1 MRSSLGMTYKLHR
14 EVVEGKVAKLSLGVA
29 EVDDYLKFLQYRCRL
44 NTWLSYG
51 YDLQIFLNFIRKP

>member
-1 MRSSLGMTYKLHR
+1 MTYKLHR
-14 EVVEGKVAKLSLGVA
+14 EVVEGRVTRLSLGVE
-29 EVDDYLKFLQYRCRL
+29 EVDEYLKFLQYRCRP